1 MEDLKTEARISP
13 YLHPFRLVNI
23 NIHVEE
29 WDQETRYGDSAHAL
43 KHHEVVKPAE
53 RRKFRTFGHVV

>member
-1 MEDLKTEARISP
+1 MNRPSNKSFTKQSWYAKTILPLMEDLKTEARISP

-29 WDQETRYGDSAHAL
+29 
-43 KHHEVVKPAE
+43 
-53 RRKFRTFGHVV
+53 